1 MAYIRTIG
9 DDEASGELAE
19 LYEQMRRET
28 GGIANINQVMSLNP
42 GVLKG
47 AMQLRAGFRRGA
59 PNIGARRREMIA
71 TVTSANLRC
80 TY

>member
-9 DDEASGELAE
+9 DDEATGELAA

-28 GGIANINQVMSLNP
+28 GSIANINRVMSLNP

-47 AMQLRAGFRRGA
+47 ALQLRAGFRPGS
-59 PNIGARRREMIA
+59 PNIDGRRREMIA
-71 TVTSANLRC
+71 TVASANLQC